1 MPVFIAMLR
10 GVNVGPHNRMKMD
23 ALRDLCGSLELRDVQ
38 TYVQSGNIVFRT
50 NVRNPAA
57 LAKKIQSA
65 IEKEFSFN
73 PEVILRTTAEMRGAI
88 ARNPFAGVKNIEPG
102 KLLIDFL
109 ACDPDPEARKIVMA
123 VKTDPEM
130 LYVGGRELYIYFP
143 NGVGQS
149 KLTWSS
155 LEKIL
160 KTPGTTR
167 NWNSV
172 TKLLAMAEELER
184 S

>member
-1 MPVFIAMLR
+1 MPVVIAMLR

-23 ALRDLCGSLELRDVQ
+23 VLRDLCGSLELRDVR

-50 NVRNPAA
+50 NLRNPAA
-57 LAKKIQSA
+57 LAKKIQTA
-65 IEKEFSFN
+65 IEKEFGFN
-73 PEVILRTTAEMRGAI
+73 PDVILRTTAEMRGVI
-88 ARNPFAGVKNIEPG
+88 TRNPFAGMKNMEPS
-102 KLLIDFL
+102 KLLVDFL
-109 ACDPDPEARKIVMA
+109 AGDPAPEARKIVMA
-123 VKTDPEM
+123 IKTDPEM
-130 LYVGGRELYIYFP
+130 LHVGGRELYIYFP

-160 KTPGTTR
+160 KTQGTAR

-172 TKLLAMAEELER
+172 TKLLAMAEELGR
-184 S
+184 P